1 MQLPAINM
9 QLPEI
14 FKESEVPLL
23 STNKEK
29 AIEEEH
35 DKWNEKVKAR
45 MYVWIAVIIF
55 FILLLV
61 GILLIAFSKMNE
73 KNENDTAGIALAV
86 VGGLGLFFPI
96 LYAWKH
102 SEDM

>member
-1 MQLPAINM
+1 MLLPPSMQDTA
-9 QLPEI
+9 
-14 FKESEVPLL
+14 PLL
-23 STNKEK
+23 RTEKVSQSTEK
-29 AIEEEH
+29 
-35 DKWNEKVKAR
+35 EKVKTR

-96 LYAWKH
+96 LYAWTH